1 MFRILALCAVVL
13 VAAACTSHQEQV
25 EADISSGTL
34 AGDELARSHLER
46 GYGRMGRNDL
56 VGARAD
62 FDAAIAAA
70 PTLAVA
76 YALRAQT
83 SLMERDVAGAFA
95 DYDRAIELS
104 ARDDPSGYV
113 LRGNAFLAE
122 KNYQRA
128 IEDYDHALELDRSF
142 WMARAGRGIA
152 LVEIDEL
159 DRALPD
165 LDVAVVSRHHRIFF
179 FATKESAAIAV
190 PKGPG
195 RGIRITGYQFSP
207 HPPIAAAQTA
217 RGKLRLKRGAYEKA
231 IEDFDAAIDR
241 IAQLPEPHI
250 QRGLA
255 RFALGQCD
263 HGIADI
269 RSGVSL
275 RRMSYEATIEEH
287 RAFIETTPC
296 TAQVS

>member
-1 MFRILALCAVVL
+1 MFCILVLCVL
-13 VAAACTSHQEQV
+13 TVVAAACTSHQEQV

-34 AGDELARSHLER
+34 SGDELARTHIER
-46 GYGRMGRNDL
+46 GYLRLGRNDL

-62 FDAAIAAA
+62 FEAAITAA

-76 YALRAQT
+76 YAMRAQT
-83 SLMERDVAGAFA
+83 SLLERDVAAA
-95 DYDRAIELS
+95 LKDYDRAIELS

-113 LRGNAFLAE
+113 LRGNAFVAD
-122 KNYQRA
+122 KQYQRA
-128 IEDYDHALELDRSF
+128 IEDYDHALELDRDF

-152 LVEIDEL
+152 LVEIGEF

-179 FATKESAAIAV
+179 FATKESATIAS

-195 RGIRITGYQFSP
+195 RGIRVTGYRFSP

-217 RGKLRLKRGAYEKA
+217 RGKLRLKRGAYDKA

-241 IAQLPEPHI
+241 IAQLPEPHV

-255 RFALGQCD
+255 RMALGHCD
-263 HGIADI
+263 EGITDV
-269 RSGVSL
+269 RTGSSL
-275 RRMSYEATIEEH
+275 GGKTYEASIEEH
-287 RAFIETTPC
+287 QAFIDKTPC
-296 TAQVS
+296 AGAVS